1 MSGNGLLARLFG
13 GGRVKRTA
21 NWPLAEGV
29 ITLYNLSGD
38 DSELAYSYNVKG
50 RNYYGHTINFLIRPE
65 HIQSNLDIEDQ
76 GIQIRVRFN
85 PERPS
90 NCSIAGKDNPHLHF
104 RINPAAQKALQR
116 ASTIGQR
123 IPQGQH

>member
-1 MSGNGLLARLFG
+1 MSGNGFLARLFG
-13 GGRVKRTA
+13 GGRVQRTA

-29 ITLYNLSGD
+29 VTVYNLTGE

-65 HIQSNLDIEDQ
+65 HIQPNVDIEDQ
-76 GIQIRVRFN
+76 GIQIHVRYN

-90 NCSIAGKDNPHLHF
+90 NCSITGKDNPQLRF
-104 RINPAAQKALQR
+104 RINPAAQKALQH
-116 ASTIGQR
+116 AAGVGQR
-123 IPQGQH
+123 VPQGQH

>member
-1 MSGNGLLARLFG
+1 MSGPGFLARLFG

-21 NWPLAEGV
+21 DWPIAEGV
-29 ITLYNLSGD
+29 VTQYSVSGD

-65 HIQSNLDIEDQ
+65 HIQPGVDIEDQ
-76 GIQIRVRFN
+76 GIQLRVRYN

-90 NCSIAGKDNPHLHF
+90 NCSLTGKDNPLLRF
-104 RINPAAQKALQR
+104 RMNPAAQKALQH
-116 ASTIGQR
+116 AATVGPR